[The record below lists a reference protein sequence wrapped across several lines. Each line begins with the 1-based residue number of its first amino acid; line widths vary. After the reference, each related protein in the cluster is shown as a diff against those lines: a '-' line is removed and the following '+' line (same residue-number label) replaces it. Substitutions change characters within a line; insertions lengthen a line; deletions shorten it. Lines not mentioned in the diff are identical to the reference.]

1 MSALRQLSGHDVRCP
16 FGMAWARFPGP
27 TAFKHQLDVR
37 ALRPRERETLQ
48 ETVDRGNRIRV
59 KRRECKQLEAK
70 LKRETQ
76 FNRKVEINGEL
87 RRCQMALAALESV
100 ETSIVRD

>member
-1 MSALRQLSGHDVRCP
+1 MSAAHLEWRGPVFRDMPHLSTS
-16 FGMAWARFPGP
+16 F
-27 TAFKHQLDVR
+27 DVR

-59 KRRECKQLEAK
+59 KRRECKQPEAK

-76 FNRKVEINGEL
+76 FNRKVEVNGEL